1 MDGSKV
7 LNTIKHNIVAQ
18 SFVCRS
24 KWRPVLKHVNKLS
37 AIDWNHPVVREM
49 LVTNFAHLGILS
61 FQNERTERKQGEHD
75 LRLVRQSNAA
85 MLGLISIYSY
95 HIVNVV
101 VLHYVD
107 QGFNKLLI
115 NFEPGKVLLGVLV
128 WNWLSPSG
136 FVVWVPSILAKF
148 GNRRGQ
154 HWGTGARVPDVAGD
168 KAFSC
173 NARDESVKQQ
183 EHNPVVIYGLNN

>member
-1 MDGSKV
+1 
-7 LNTIKHNIVAQ
+7 
-18 SFVCRS
+18 
-24 KWRPVLKHVNKLS
+24 
-37 AIDWNHPVVREM
+37 M

-128 WNWLSPSG
+128 WN
-136 FVVWVPSILAKF
+136 
-148 GNRRGQ
+148 
-154 HWGTGARVPDVAGD
+154 
-168 KAFSC
+168 
-173 NARDESVKQQ
+173 
-183 EHNPVVIYGLNN
+183 